1 MLYWKVLFVKPR
13 TEKKV
18 TEYCAIYSIPY
29 YLPLREKSH
38 RVQRRLVTVDIPVFP
53 GYVFVK
59 LDPLRRL
66 DILKTNLVSKVLEPE
81 NTRKMLK
88 DLVMVRRA
96 LQINPSL
103 QTTAPLAEGRKVR
116 IVSGAFMGVEGRVAR
131 LAKQTKVILNI
142 ELIGQAIAVEVDR
155 LEIET
160 MD

>member
-1 MLYWKVLFVKPR
+1 
-13 TEKKV
+13 
-18 TEYCAIYSIPY
+18 
-29 YLPLREKSH
+29 
-38 RVQRRLVTVDIPVFP
+38 
-53 GYVFVK
+53 
-59 LDPLRRL
+59 
-66 DILKTNLVSKVLEPE
+66 
-81 NTRKMLK
+81 MLK

>member
-13 TEKKV
+13 TEKKI

-29 YLPLREKSH
+29 YLPLREQSY
-38 RVQRRLVTVDIPVFP
+38 RVQRRMVTSDIPVFP

-59 LDPLRRL
+59 LDPMRRL
-66 DILKTNLVSKVLEPE
+66 EMLKTNLVSKILEPE

-96 LQINPSL
+96 LQINPTL
-103 QTTAPLAEGRKVR
+103 QTTAPLAEGRMVR
-116 IVSGAFMGVEGRVAR
+116 IVSGAFMGIEGRVTR
-131 LAKQTKVILNI
+131 LTKQTKVILNI

-155 LEIET
+155 LDLEI
-160 MD
+160 MR